1 MKIVSVSNSSPL
13 IALAKIEKLDIIRY
27 DIVIP
32 KAVFDEIT
40 KPKKE
45 YVKELYKWSNDK
57 VTEVKNKKAVEYLE
71 LIIDRGEA
79 ETIVL
84 AEELNAG
91 AVLIDD
97 LKARKIA
104 KLRGLNVIGTI
115 GILLDAKEKGVITEL
130 KPLLD
135 LLLEK
140 KIRVSKELYYRALEI
155 ADEI

>member
-1 MKIVSVSNSSPL
+1 MRIVANSSPL
-13 IALAKIEKLDIIRY
+13 IALAKIEKMDLLRY

-45 YVKELYKWSNDK
+45 YGKELHEWGKDRVVK
-57 VTEVKNKKAVEYLE
+57 VGNKRAIEYLE
-71 LIIDRGEA
+71 IILGRGETEA
-79 ETIVL
+79 IVL
-84 AEELNAG
+84 AEEINAE

-104 KLRGLNVIGTI
+104 NLRGLKVIGTI
-115 GILLDAKEKGVITEL
+115 GILLDAKEKGLIREV

-135 LLLEK
+135 ELAKK
-140 KIRVSKELYYRALEI
+140 KIRISKQLYNHAMELTNE
-155 ADEI
+155 EK